1 MQVQGSNMMGDM
13 SANSPA
19 SFWGVARSHAPSW
32 SPSAGPGHAPSGS
45 GGHQGAGGAG
55 SGGQGG
61 NSDPKMAEKLMT
73 ELQVSQYKVRDKQS
87 IIIHKMHT
95 SVSVKL
101 HSISLPEKTLYCI
114 IHILRKRLSQRT

>member
-32 SPSAGPGHAPSGS
+32 SPASAAPGHTGPSGS

-87 IIIHKMHT
+87 LIIH
-95 SVSVKL
+95 V
-101 HSISLPEKTLYCI
+101 
-114 IHILRKRLSQRT
+114 RRTQLLL

>member
-32 SPSAGPGHAPSGS
+32 SPASAGPGHTGQSGS
-45 GGHQGAGGAG
+45 GGHQGAG

-87 IIIHKMHT
+87 KIIHKTHT
-95 SVSVKL
+95 IVSVKL
-101 HSISLPEKTLYCI
+101 H
-114 IHILRKRLSQRT
+114 

>member
-1 MQVQGSNMMGDM
+1 MMQVQGSNMMSDM

-32 SPSAGPGHAPSGS
+32 SPASAAPGHAPSGS
-45 GGHQGAGGAG
+45 GHQGAGGG

-73 ELQVSQYKVRDKQS
+73 ELQVSQYKVRDKQY
-87 IIIHKMHT
+87 IYYY
-95 SVSVKL
+95 VAQ
-101 HSISLPEKTLYCI
+101 C
-114 IHILRKRLSQRT
+114 